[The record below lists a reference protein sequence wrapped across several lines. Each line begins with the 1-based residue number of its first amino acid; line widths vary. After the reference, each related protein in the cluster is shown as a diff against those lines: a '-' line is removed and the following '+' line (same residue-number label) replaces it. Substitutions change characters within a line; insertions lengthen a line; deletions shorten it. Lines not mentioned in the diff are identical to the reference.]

1 MPENE
6 NEMTISEETDDIEEV
21 VVNNTGYDIFV
32 YNDELIILKSVA
44 DNKFFY

>member
-1 MPENE
+1 MRWQ
-6 NEMTISEETDDIEEV
+6 SEETDDIEV

-44 DNKFFY
+44 DNKFFF

>member
-32 YNDELIILKSVA
+32 YNDDIKICS
-44 DNKFFY
+44 

>member
-1 MPENE
+1 
-6 NEMTISEETDDIEEV
+6 MTISEETDDIEEV

-32 YNDELIILKSVA
+32 YDELIILKSVA